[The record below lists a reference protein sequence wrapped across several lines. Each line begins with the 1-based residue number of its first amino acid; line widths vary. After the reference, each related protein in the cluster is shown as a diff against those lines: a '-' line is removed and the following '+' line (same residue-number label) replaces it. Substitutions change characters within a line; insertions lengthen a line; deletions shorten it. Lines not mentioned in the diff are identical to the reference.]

1 MTRRTKSAARK
12 ARERAAEE
20 GGAKLQDVEKMM
32 GELNIK
38 KEGEVE
44 ENENGNNG
52 GGADLHDIEE
62 MMIQLN
68 IEREDVVDGSSHD
81 GNEQRDDAALEC
93 VELKDVLDDLKSPK
107 SVDPNE
113 MKANGES
120 SAPNTDR
127 KLTQKEAANLQTNLV
142 ARWEE
147 YFGKRELADW
157 QRLCGDLGLDT
168 DLPTKTQCR
177 KALRTVNVSIKQ
189 FLSVGNRPDDVKFFK
204 NPSQLGRYCRKNKM
218 FMSSKELPKGDPL
231 RSLRRKMRF

>member
-1 MTRRTKSAARK
+1 
-12 ARERAAEE
+12 
-20 GGAKLQDVEKMM
+20 MM

-38 KEGEVE
+38 KENEGE

-68 IEREDVVDGSSHD
+68 IKREDADGSNHD
-81 GNEQRDDAALEC
+81 GHEQNDDAILDC
-93 VELKDVLDDLKSPK
+93 VELKEALDDLK
-107 SVDPNE
+107 
-113 MKANGES
+113 
-120 SAPNTDR
+120 NTPR
-127 KLTQKEAANLQTNLV
+127 AKLTQKEAANLQTNLV

-157 QRLCGDLGLDT
+157 QRLCGDIGLDT

-189 FLSVGNRPDDVKFFK
+189 FLSVDNRPDDVECFK
-204 NPSQLGRYCRKNKM
+204 GPSQLGRYCRENK
-218 FMSSKELPKGDPL
+218 DVYV
-231 RSLRRKMRF
+231 